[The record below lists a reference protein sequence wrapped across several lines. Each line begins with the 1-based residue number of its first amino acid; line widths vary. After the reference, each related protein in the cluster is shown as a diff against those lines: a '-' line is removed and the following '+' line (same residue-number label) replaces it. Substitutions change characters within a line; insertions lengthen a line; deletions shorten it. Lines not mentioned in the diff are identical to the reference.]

1 PHPGPS
7 PWPGRRPCRPVAPYP
22 WDVENICPLLT
33 LGGNARAVFAS
44 PDTAHRCAA
53 SRSYSTIDRE
63 HQVRFCL
70 SGGYEG
76 CDRYRAHVEQF
87 GPVGPT
93 WGQAAPDATFGSTRL
108 VVEAAPR
115 TVIPSR
121 TRSLATAVLIVVLL
135 IGIGAAVAWA
145 GLGGLE
151 TLLGPGA
158 APSPSGTEMP
168 SGTSGPTGTPRPSVA
183 ATAAPTLSPTLA
195 PTPAPAPTPVTY
207 IVQQGDTLN
216 VIAARYGTTA
226 QAIMDANGL
235 TSDVIHPGQVL
246 IIPVP

>member
-1 PHPGPS
+1 
-7 PWPGRRPCRPVAPYP
+7 
-22 WDVENICPLLT
+22 VETICPLLT
-33 LGGNARAVFAS
+33 LAGSSRAVSAVAD
-44 PDTAHRCAA
+44 PAHRCAA
-53 SRSYSTIDRE
+53 SGSFSAIDRD

-87 GPVGPT
+87 GPVGPA
-93 WGQAAPDATFGSTRL
+93 WGPAAPDATFGSTRL

-121 TRSLATAVLIVVLL
+121 TRSLGTAILIVVLL
-135 IGIGAAVAWA
+135 IGIGAAVAFA

-151 TLLGPGA
+151 SLLGPGA
-158 APSPSGTEMP
+158 TSSPSALPSPSATDEP
-168 SGTSGPTGTPRPSVA
+168 SGTPRPSA
-183 ATAAPTLSPTLA
+183 EATPLPTPSPTPGPP
-195 PTPAPAPTPVTY
+195 PTPAPTPVTY
-207 IVQQGDTLN
+207 IVQEGDTLN
-216 VIAARYGTTA
+216 AIAAQFGTTA

-246 IIPVP
+246 IIPV

>member
-1 PHPGPS
+1 M
-7 PWPGRRPCRPVAPYP
+7 
-22 WDVENICPLLT
+22 ETICPLLT
-33 LGGNARAVFAS
+33 LGGNARAVSAS
-44 PDTAHRCAA
+44 PDPAHRCAA
-53 SRSYSTIDRE
+53 SGSFSSIDRE
-63 HQVRFCL
+63 HQARFCL

-87 GPVGPT
+87 GPIGPA
-93 WGQAAPDATFGSTRL
+93 WGPAAPDATFGSTRL

-115 TVIPSR
+115 SVIPSR
-121 TRSLATAVLIVVLL
+121 TRSLATAILIVVLL
-135 IGIGAAVAWA
+135 IGVGAAVAWA

-158 APSPSGTEMP
+158 APSPSATASATSEP
-168 SGTSGPTGTPRPSVA
+168 SGTPQPSVA
-183 ATAAPTLSPTLA
+183 ATAAPTPGPTPG

-216 VIAARYGTTA
+216 AIAAQFGTTA
-226 QAIMDANGL
+226 EAIMAANGL

>member
-1 PHPGPS
+1 
-7 PWPGRRPCRPVAPYP
+7 
-22 WDVENICPLLT
+22 VETICPLLT
-33 LGGNARAVFAS
+33 LSGNARAVSAS
-44 PDTAHRCAA
+44 PDPAHRCAA
-53 SRSYSTIDRE
+53 SQSFSSIDRE
-63 HQVRFCL
+63 HQARFCL

-87 GPVGPT
+87 GPIGPT
-93 WGQAAPDATFGSTRL
+93 WGPAAPDATFGSTRL

-115 TVIPSR
+115 SVIPSR
-121 TRSLATAVLIVVLL
+121 TRSLATAILIVVLL
-135 IGIGAAVAWA
+135 IGVGAAVAWA

-151 TLLGPGA
+151 SLLGPEL
-158 APSPSGTEMP
+158 APSPSATDVPSATPEP
-168 SGTSGPTGTPRPSVA
+168 SGTPQASAGATAVPTPGPTPG
-183 ATAAPTLSPTLA
+183 

-216 VIAARYGTTA
+216 VIAAQFGTTA

>member
-1 PHPGPS
+1 M
-7 PWPGRRPCRPVAPYP
+7 APYP
-22 WDVENICPLLT
+22 WGVETICPLLT
-33 LGGNARAVFAS
+33 LSGNARAVSAS
-44 PDTAHRCAA
+44 PDPAHRCAA
-53 SRSYSTIDRE
+53 SGSFSSIDRD
-63 HQVRFCL
+63 HQARFCL

-87 GPVGPT
+87 GPIGPG
-93 WGQAAPDATFGSTRL
+93 WGPAAPDATFGSTRL
-108 VVEAAPR
+108 VLEAAPR

-121 TRSLATAVLIVVLL
+121 TRSLGTAILIVALL
-135 IGIGAAVAWA
+135 IGVGAAVAWA

-158 APSPSGTEMP
+158 APSPSATDAPSASPEP
-168 SGTSGPTGTPRPSVA
+168 SGTPLPSPA
-183 ATAAPTLSPTLA
+183 LTAAPTPR
-195 PTPAPAPTPVTY
+195 PTPTPAPTPVTY

>member
-1 PHPGPS
+1 
-7 PWPGRRPCRPVAPYP
+7 
-22 WDVENICPLLT
+22 VETICPLLT
-33 LGGNARAVFAS
+33 LAGNSRAVSAVAD
-44 PDTAHRCAA
+44 PAHRCAA
-53 SRSYSTIDRE
+53 SRSFSAIDRD

-87 GPVGPT
+87 GPVGPA
-93 WGQAAPDATFGSTRL
+93 WGPAAPDATYGSTRL

-121 TRSLATAVLIVVLL
+121 TRSLGTAILIVVLL
-135 IGIGAAVAWA
+135 IGIGAAVAFA

-151 TLLGPGA
+151 SLLGPGPISSPSA
-158 APSPSGTEMP
+158 LPSPSATDEP
-168 SGTSGPTGTPRPSVA
+168 SGTPRPSA
-183 ATAAPTLSPTLA
+183 EATPV
-195 PTPAPAPTPVTY
+195 PTPSPGPTPTPAPTPVTY
-207 IVQQGDTLN
+207 IVQEGDTLN
-216 VIAARYGTTA
+216 AIAAQYGTTA

-246 IIPVP
+246 IIPVS